1 MWFAVG
7 VIFGLIVGYILG
19 RGGPD
24 GGSRIKFV

>member
-7 VIFGLIVGYILG
+7 VIFGLIVGYVLG

-24 GGSRIKFV
+24 NGSHIKFV